1 MNVLLNFLAGF
12 TVTSIELRDETEEDQ
27 TKEMKRIA
35 TLDFLRGV
43 AIFAVIFI
51 HSFQYLYDYTWI
63 IDDYTLV
70 FDFPIPFLI
79 IAGILGYFG
88 LWVAFF
94 ILISG
99 TVNAYVMTRKAV
111 STKKKHVILTK
122 QIITGV
128 FILILGYIKEALFY
142 WGYIGHSFRSGDWT
156 NFYPFWSSLFEM
168 KPLQIIGWAM
178 IINGIIH
185 YLLMLREGH
194 EKYIRNMIIY
204 GLLIVIVL
212 VITPFL
218 QIFAESIYS
227 DWDTINWAN
236 LSPYIEHWGS
246 DGWPNHHLAVANA
259 SFPVWILTILTGE
272 NQPLFPFLATT
283 FAGSMIGISLA
294 KTNQRKLFPLWGGIA
309 GLTCILTGV
318 LLGVFGVPFTFVST
332 PPAIPTYLVH
342 LGGQTIVLMVFL
354 GLVEFRGRGKIFANR
369 KVVKFFRLWSMVSLT
384 IFVTDLY
391 FYVPRYF
398 LSLILNNFTEYN
410 IMEDGLFTGV
420 EGLPWVLLV
429 SFVVMLFY
437 ELLVWVWSRL
447 NFVGT
452 AEWLLVQMQGKLTGQ
467 KSQRLNVNTMMNK
480 VHWIN
485 FFEGIITKK

>member
-1 MNVLLNFLAGF
+1 LNFFAWF
-12 TVTSIELRDETEEDQ
+12 TLTSSELRDEREVEQ
-27 TKEMKRIA
+27 PKAMKRIA

-63 IDDYTLV
+63 IEDPSLV
-70 FDFPIPFLI
+70 LEFPIPFLI
-79 IAGILGYFG
+79 IGGVLGYFG

-99 TVNAYVMTRKAV
+99 TVNAYVMTRKSV

-122 QIITGV
+122 QLVTGV
-128 FILILGYIKEALFY
+128 FILIVGYIKEAFLY
-142 WGYIGHSFRSGDWT
+142 WGYIGHSIRSGDWT
-156 NFYPFWSSLFEM
+156 NFYPLWSSLFEM
-168 KPLQIIGWAM
+168 KPLQIIGWTM
-178 IINGIIH
+178 IFNGFIH

-194 EKYIRNMIIY
+194 SKYIRNMIIY
-204 GLLIVIVL
+204 GLMIVVVL
-212 VITPFL
+212 TLTPFL
-218 QIFAESIYS
+218 QSWAQSIYS
-227 DWDTINWAN
+227 EWDSINWN
-236 LSPYIEHWGS
+236 NMSPFIEHWGS
-246 DGWPNHHLAVANA
+246 DGWPNHHLATANA
-259 SFPVWILTILTGE
+259 SFPVWVLTLITGE
-272 NQPLFPFLATT
+272 NQPIFPFLATS

-294 KTNQRKLFPLWGGIA
+294 KPNQRKLFPLWGGIA
-309 GLTCILTGV
+309 GFSCILTGV

-332 PPAIPTYLVH
+332 PPAIPTFLVH

-410 IMEDGLFTGV
+410 IMEDGIFTGV

-437 ELLVWVWSRL
+437 EILVWSWSKL

-452 AEWLLVQMQGKLTGQ
+452 AEWMLVQMQSKLTGQ
-467 KSQRLNVNTMMNK
+467 KSQRLDVKTMMNRIQ
-480 VHWIN
+480 WID
-485 FFEGIITKK
+485 FFEREL